1 MFKGTGT
8 VCLSDRQL
16 MNNTGKTNILPILGV
31 LFIAISPHM
40 MRLPVWIVL
49 WCLGL
54 WGYVFLSIKHHFRRP
69 NRTALAILTLGGV
82 SGGLMT
88 FGFAFSLDTGAGL
101 LSILLGLKPMEIR
114 THRDKMV
121 TLFLIYFLVITN
133 LLYVNSLPMTLYLFV
148 CVLLITA
155 VLIHINHPR
164 NSLKANLRLSS
175 LIMVQA
181 LPLMIVL
188 FFLFPR
194 IQGSLFAIKQ
204 KQTGVTGFTDQLTP
218 GNIANLVRSNITAFR
233 AEFTGDTPEPDRLYW
248 RGIVFWNFNG
258 RTWTRG
264 IQVPDRL
271 PPLTRENVVEY
282 TLTLEPHGEKW
293 LFALDLPVSKP
304 AFATMKGDQ
313 ILMANQKLKNRVQYT
328 IQSGSVHD
336 TGQLKSWERKALD
349 LPVNGNRKA
358 LALAQKWVSEGG
370 TPEEIIARALAFFG
384 KNDFSYTLNPPLL
397 DKDPVDDFLF
407 RTRKGYCG
415 HYASAFTF
423 LMRAANIPSR
433 VVAGYLG
440 GEINPYGDYL
450 IVRQSDAHAW
460 SEVWIESKG
469 WTRVDPTSAV
479 APERIDQGMSAA
491 LTPEDIRSLSTSH
504 HLGMAIKGWKTIAL
518 GWDALNNYWN
528 RWVMGYSYS
537 RQKTIL
543 SKIGIEIGSWKGSA
557 KAMLLAVSL
566 AGLFIL
572 SCYFFIVFK
581 KASRKRDAVQQ
592 IYTAFCTKLGKA
604 GFPRRPEQGPLDYAR
619 MVSSARKDL
628 EKRTRDIIDLYIRLR
643 YDRGGDQDALKHF
656 KLRVKNFDP
665 QK

>member
-1 MFKGTGT
+1 
-8 VCLSDRQL
+8 
-16 MNNTGKTNILPILGV
+16 MNHPDKTNILPILGV

-40 MRLPVWIVL
+40 MRLPLWIVV

-54 WGYVFLSIKHHFRRP
+54 WGYVFLSIKYHFRRL
-69 NRTALAILTLGGV
+69 NRAALAILTLGGV

-88 FGFAFSLDTGAGL
+88 FGFAFGLDTGAGL

-121 TLFLIYFLVITN
+121 TLFLIYFMVITN
-133 LLYVNSLPMTLYLFV
+133 LLFVNSLLMTAYMFLCILM
-148 CVLLITA
+148 ITA
-155 VLIHINHPR
+155 VLIHINYPR
-164 NSLKANLRLSS
+164 NNLKANLRLSS
-175 LIMVQA
+175 TIMAQA
-181 LPLMIVL
+181 LPIMIVL
-188 FFLFPR
+188 FFFFPR

-204 KQTGVTGFTDQLTP
+204 KKTGITGFTDQLTP
-218 GNIANLVRSNITAFR
+218 GNIANLVRSNIIAFR
-233 AEFTGDTPEPDRLYW
+233 AEFKETIPEPDRLYW
-248 RGIVFWNFNG
+248 RGIVFWRFNG
-258 RTWTRG
+258 ETWTRG

-271 PPLTRENVVEY
+271 PPLASENAIEY
-282 TLTLEPHGEKW
+282 TLTLEPLGEKW

-304 AFATMKGDQ
+304 DFATMKGDQ
-313 ILMANQKLKNRVQYT
+313 ILLANQTLKSRVQYT
-328 IQSGSVHD
+328 IQSSSVHSK
-336 TGQLKSWERKALD
+336 GQLNSWETRSLNIPLSGNQKA
-349 LPVNGNRKA
+349 VA
-358 LALAQKWVSEGG
+358 LARKWAAESD
-370 TPEEIIARALAFFG
+370 TPEKVVERALEFFRE
-384 KNDFSYTLNPPLL
+384 NDFFYTLNPPLL
-397 DKDPVDDFLF
+397 ENDRVDDFLF

-415 HYASAFTF
+415 HYASAFAF

-460 SEVWIESKG
+460 SEVWLESKG
-469 WTRVDPTSAV
+469 WTRIDPTSAV

-504 HLGMAIKGWKTIAL
+504 HFGVAIKGWKTIGL

-528 RWVMGYSYS
+528 RWVMGYSY
-537 RQKTIL
+537 RQQKTIF

-572 SCYFFIVFK
+572 SIYFVVVYK
-581 KASRKRDAVQQ
+581 KASRKQDAVQQ

-628 EKRTRDIIDLYIRLR
+628 EKRTRDIIDMYIRLR
-643 YDRGGDQDALKHF
+643 YDRGGDENSL
-656 KLRVKNFDP
+656 KNFKMLVRRFDP
-665 QK
+665 RG